1 MKQVTGLAVIDV
13 DVEIWM
19 RRHQVNA
26 IQERGVF
33 SLRRH
38 LKSRTL

>member
-13 DVEIWM
+13 DLEIWV

-26 IQERGVF
+26 IEKRGVF

-38 LKSRTL
+38 PKARTL